1 MGVPKKHVRESADAV
16 VDHDHQPFN
25 VFSQLNNK
33 RLVDESARKFG
44 WFSHEH
50 AEWNGTAIWRTPEG
64 KAVQITAVLSREAGT
79 GYTWKDAMWVGEV
92 VECVRVVDGG
102 KLPRL
107 RLGDHKR

>member
-1 MGVPKKHVRESADAV
+1 MGVLRKHDRESLDEV

-33 RLVDESARKFG
+33 RLVDELVRRFG

-50 AEWNGTAIWRTPEG
+50 AEWSGSAIWRTPEG
-64 KAVQITAVLSREAGT
+64 KSIQITAVLSREAGT
-79 GYTWKDAMWVGEV
+79 GYTWKDAVLVGEV

-102 KLPRL
+102 KLQQL
-107 RLGDHKR
+107 RLGDFKR